1 MAPFKTLLKVQPRN
15 RKYTGMETWQIFSCI
30 LTMAKIF
37 EELLT
42 TTLNKIA
49 ISVWYVSAKPVVLH
63 AGLDDQLRRMQMT
76 EKIRNIKK

>member
-1 MAPFKTLLKVQPRN
+1 
-15 RKYTGMETWQIFSCI
+15 
-30 LTMAKIF
+30 MAKIF

-76 EKIRNIKK
+76 EKIRNIKT